1 MTNRYSHYLP
11 EHTSAWEPEFSRSLA
26 LIDAIVRYC
35 RRHQIQIAIVNYPYL
50 PAVTRLHGREWR
62 KLFGLA
68 GDRIYDPVWH
78 RVQRQYAESQQVP
91 FYDFTNYL
99 RRLKDQEGIYREGD
113 GHFTAAGDKMLAEEL
128 VRFIWTI
135 RRPLSDAA
143 KPGRIPTSGR

>member
-35 RRHQIQIAIVNYPYL
+35 RRHQIQIAIVYPYL

-91 FYDFTNYL
+91 YYDFTNHL